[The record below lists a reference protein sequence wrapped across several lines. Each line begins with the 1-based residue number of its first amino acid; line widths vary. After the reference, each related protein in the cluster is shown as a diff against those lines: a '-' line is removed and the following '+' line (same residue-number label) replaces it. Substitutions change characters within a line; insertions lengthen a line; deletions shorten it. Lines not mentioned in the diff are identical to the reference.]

1 MPIKMPAR
9 RPSREEFIAGATAA
23 SPSPASPSE
32 LPWLHPRVRDDLRVQ
47 VNGKLPEKLMVQV
60 HWLANR
66 LGVKKQDV
74 LESALRAWV
83 ADELRKLGLPED

>member
-9 RPSREEFIAGATAA
+9 RPSPEEFIAGATAA
-23 SPSPASPSE
+23 SPTLPSE

-47 VNGKLPEKLMVQV
+47 VNAKLPEKLMVQV

-83 ADELRKLGLPED
+83 ADEMRKLGLPED

>member
-1 MPIKMPAR
+1 MPAR
-9 RPSREEFIAGATAA
+9 RPRPEEFIAGATAA
-23 SPSPASPSE
+23 SPAALPSE
-32 LPWLHPRVRDDLRVQ
+32 LPWLNPRVRDDLRVQ
-47 VNGKLPEKLMVQV
+47 VNAKLPEKLMVQV

-66 LGVKKQDV
+66 LGIKKQDV